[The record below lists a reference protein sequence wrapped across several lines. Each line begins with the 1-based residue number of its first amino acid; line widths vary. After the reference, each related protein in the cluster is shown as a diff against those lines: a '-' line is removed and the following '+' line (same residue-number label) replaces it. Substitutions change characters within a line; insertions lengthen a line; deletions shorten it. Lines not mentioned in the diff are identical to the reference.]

1 MQELVSTKRG
11 SYSYPLQTIN
21 VSNFVKMT
29 KDQKASQIKI
39 RLEELEKEL
48 DRKHMKGQINIELG
62 EDPITEKNVRYIN
75 RMIRTIRGDDPTATG
90 IVVELFETIVGLRG
104 ESKKLHWE
112 IYESLDKQVPISSIR
127 RILSLCRNGKLG

>member
-21 VSNFVKMT
+21 VSKFVKMT

-48 DRKHMKGQINIELG
+48 DRKHMKDQINIELG